1 MRQSS
6 PASNYLTDAARRRIG
21 PATIRLRALPKGNH
35 LAVICLVVAS
45 VFAVSGIAAITRGLQ
60 DQRSVSHSRS
70 IGDIPEASSRRTSD
84 GLFTSFARPTSL
96 SIPAVGITS
105 DLTTVGKTATG
116 GIDTPKAPDFD
127 KAAWYHDSPSPG
139 QYGASVIVGHVD
151 SYANGDGPSVFYA
164 LHKVKTG
171 DQVTVSRDDGSTVT
185 FKVYAMREYGRE
197 KVPPQQVYDPHTG
210 NAELRLITCSGTFD
224 TASGEYTDN
233 TVVFASMTSLT
244 PAPDLSAKPS

>member
-1 MRQSS
+1 M
-6 PASNYLTDAARRRIG
+6 
-21 PATIRLRALPKGNH
+21 
-35 LAVICLVVAS
+35 VAS
-45 VFAVSGIAAITRGLQ
+45 LFAISGIAAITRGLQ

-70 IGDIPEASSRRTSD
+70 VGDIPEIGSPKPKD
-84 GLFTSFARPTSL
+84 GLFTGFAKPTSL
-96 SIPAVGITS
+96 SIPTVGITS
-105 DLTTVGKTATG
+105 DLTTVGKTAAG

-127 KAAWYHDSPSPG
+127 KAAWYHDSPAPG

-164 LHKVKTG
+164 LHKLKPGNEVL
-171 DQVTVSRDDGSTVT
+171 VSRDDGSTVT
-185 FKVYAMREYGRE
+185 FKVYALREYGRE

-233 TVVFASMTSLT
+233 TVVFATMTSAT
-244 PAPDLSAKPS
+244 PARDLSAKPS